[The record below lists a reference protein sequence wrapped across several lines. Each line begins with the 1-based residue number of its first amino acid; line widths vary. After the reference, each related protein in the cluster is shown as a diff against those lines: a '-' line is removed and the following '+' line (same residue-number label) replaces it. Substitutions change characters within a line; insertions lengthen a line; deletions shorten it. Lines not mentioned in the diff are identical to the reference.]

1 MRVQQTT
8 CFACRGVG
16 HTARE
21 CPNILLA
28 ASGEAG
34 SAAMLEAPDMLKR
47 KAEAEAEEEVGKK
60 GKKSKKGKKAQK
72 ENQTGGEI
80 TGGKC
85 YR

>member
-1 MRVQQTT
+1 
-8 CFACRGVG
+8 
-16 HTARE
+16 
-21 CPNILLA
+21 
-28 ASGEAG
+28 
-34 SAAMLEAPDMLKR
+34 MLEAPDMLKR